1 MGIESSW
8 SGQHRGR
15 ATRRAVAKAN
25 GRIAEMDSRMKLIQ
39 AEWLEMPRV
48 SSLYSMANADAEA
61 WE

>member
-1 MGIESSW
+1 
-8 SGQHRGR
+8 
-15 ATRRAVAKAN
+15 
-25 GRIAEMDSRMKLIQ
+25 MDSRMKLIQ